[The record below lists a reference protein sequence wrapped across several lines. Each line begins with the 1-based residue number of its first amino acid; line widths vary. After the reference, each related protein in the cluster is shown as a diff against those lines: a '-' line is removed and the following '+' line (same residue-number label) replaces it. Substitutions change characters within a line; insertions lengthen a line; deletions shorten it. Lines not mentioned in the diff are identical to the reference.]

1 MGDILIT
8 GATGFIGSYLCKNL
22 PEAKKFSKSLNQDI
36 LNPEHLDNALKGVK
50 KVVHLAAAVSEATP
64 YLELY
69 DINVKGTSL
78 LLEKC
83 LQNGVEKF
91 IFLSTAGVYGNIKKE
106 ADERTFCRP
115 ETPYE
120 KTKHLAEQIALS
132 YKNKLNVIILRSAL
146 VYGPNKYWKGI
157 LKLIK
162 NRFPII
168 GDGNNSFQ
176 LIYIKDLVDAILFF
190 LQNDVP
196 SGEIFNVAQDE
207 KPTLNEFY
215 ILASELLGK
224 KQTPKHINKS
234 LALILAKINKLY
246 CRIAKK
252 ESLFLPEYIE
262 RLCRNRNY
270 SINKITSLGWKPKYS
285 LKEGLKE
292 TIAELGLSQQP

>member
-1 MGDILIT
+1 MRDVLIT

-50 KVVHLAAAVSEATP
+50 KVVHLAALISEQVP
-64 YLELY
+64 FEKLY
-69 DINVKGTSL
+69 NVNVKGTSL
-78 LLEKC
+78 LLEKS

-91 IFLSTAGVYGNIKKE
+91 IFLSTAGVYGNVKKE

-132 YKNKLNVIILRSAL
+132 YKNKLNIVILRSAL

-168 GDGNNSFQ
+168 GNGNNTFQ
-176 LIYIKDLVDAILFF
+176 LIYIKDLIGAILFV
-190 LQNDVP
+190 LKNNIP

-215 ILASELLGK
+215 ALASKLLSK
-224 KQTPKHINKS
+224 EYKPMHLNKN
-234 LALILAKINKLY
+234 LAMLLAHINKLY
-246 CRIAKK
+246 CTLTKK
-252 ESLFLPEYIE
+252 ESLFLPEYVK

-292 TIAELGLSQQP
+292 TIAELGLSQQL